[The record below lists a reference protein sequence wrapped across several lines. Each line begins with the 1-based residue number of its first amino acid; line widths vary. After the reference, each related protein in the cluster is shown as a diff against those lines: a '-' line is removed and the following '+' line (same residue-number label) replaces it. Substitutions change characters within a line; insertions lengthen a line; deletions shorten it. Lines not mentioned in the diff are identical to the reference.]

1 MTNKVLLDANLII
14 SASDRENEKHQE
26 ALEKI
31 IILVEDNDIEL
42 CITPLIRYE
51 VLRGIPFDDPH
62 SYEDLKEM
70 LDGFIELDI
79 KRNTSELA
87 SNLFRYARHRGRGIV
102 NKRSFDVFHCTTA
115 KCNQCELHSNDG
127 DIANIERLHHDY
139 IELINQSK

>member
-1 MTNKVLLDANLII
+1 MSKKVLLDANLII
-14 SASDRENEKHQE
+14 SVSDRNNKKYQE
-26 ALEKI
+26 SLEKI
-31 IILVEDNDIEL
+31 TLLVEDNNIEL

-51 VLRGIPFDDPH
+51 VLRGIPFDDPD

-70 LDGFIELDI
+70 LNGFIELDI

-87 SNLFRYARHRGRGIV
+87 SNLFRYARHRDRGIV

-127 DIANIERLHHDY
+127 DIGKIKTLYDNYLRE
-139 IELINQSK
+139 INQNK

>member
-1 MTNKVLLDANLII
+1 MLLHSDQENKVFKI
-14 SASDRENEKHQE
+14 SHLHASGNCCD
-26 ALEKI
+26 
-31 IILVEDNDIEL
+31 DIEL

-51 VLRGIPFDDPH
+51 VLRGIPFDDSD

-87 SNLFRYARHRGRGIV
+87 SNLFRYARHCKRGIV

-115 KCNQCELHSNDG
+115 KCNQCETHSHDG
-127 DIANIERLHHDY
+127 DIAKIEGLHDDY
-139 IELINQSK
+139 IKLINQSK